1 MAKTTVWRIPAEEP
15 VHTVT
20 YSLNKFTGKMT
31 VTLDGDE
38 FILSAGFLSL
48 KAARRE
54 PFRIMDEEG
63 DDSPSQIVDVA
74 VGSGGIYSLL
84 DKNRGHIFT
93 YDNNGNLLYVFGS
106 YGLRASDLQLPVAMA
121 YSGDTL
127 VEAILNG
134 QKIR

>member
-38 FILSAGFLSL
+38 FALSAGFLSL

-54 PFRIMDEEG
+54 PFRVVDAEG
-63 DDSPSQIVDVA
+63 EAEQ
-74 VGSGGIYSLL
+74 
-84 DKNRGHIFT
+84 
-93 YDNNGNLLYVFGS
+93 
-106 YGLRASDLQLPVAMA
+106 
-121 YSGDTL
+121 
-127 VEAILNG
+127 AILVVDKKGNAKLLFRAKEVLAEG
-134 QKIR
+134 